1 MVDVISVLEREI
13 YPYLPDS
20 IKGRLQLVQSS
31 ILERIVEIRLRIKQP
46 LLIVLP
52 DIDYTVASGG
62 VLRTDP
68 QNAYLC
74 TEDDIARVVQAISKS
89 SIYALEQELKMG
101 YITIEGG
108 HRIGLAGQAI
118 MNQGELKAI
127 KNISSL
133 NIRIAREVK
142 KCADALMPYLIGAD
156 CRIKNSLVVAP
167 PRCGKTTLLRD
178 IIRNLSGGNELL
190 KGVQVGV
197 VDERSELAA
206 CKNGIVTVDLG
217 WRVDVLDGCPKAVGI
232 LMLIRTMA
240 PAVIVTDELGRAED
254 VFALEEALNAGV
266 SVIASVHGRNMHEIA
281 QRPFICE
288 LIEKK
293 YFDCYIFLSDR
304 PRIGTLTQVICA
316 KNDKVLYE
324 NAERGKKTICC

>member
-1 MVDVISVLEREI
+1 MVEIIPVLEREI
-13 YPYLPDS
+13 YPYLPES
-20 IKGRLQLVQSS
+20 IKDRLRLVQVSV
-31 ILERIVEIRLRIKQP
+31 LERIVEIRLRVKQP

-52 DIDYTVASGG
+52 DIDYTVASDGA
-62 VLRTDP
+62 LRTDLV
-68 QNAYLC
+68 NAYIC
-74 TEDDIARVVQAISKS
+74 TAEDIARSVQAISKN

-127 KNISSL
+127 KNMSSL

-142 KCADALMPYLIGAD
+142 KCADVLIPYLIDGD
-156 CRIKNSLVVAP
+156 CQIKNSLVIAP

-178 IIRNLSGGNELL
+178 IIRNLSAGSALL

-206 CKNGIVTVDLG
+206 CKNGVITVDLG
-217 WRVDVLDGCPKAVGI
+217 WRVDILDGCPKAVGI

-266 SVIASVHGRNMHEIA
+266 SVIASVHGRNMQEIA
-281 QRPFICE
+281 HRPFVCE
-288 LIEKK
+288 LIQKK
-293 YFDCYIFLSDR
+293 YFDCYIFLSDQ
-304 PRIGTLTQVICA
+304 PHIGTLKQVICA
-316 KNDKVLYE
+316 KSGQILYD
-324 NAERGKKTICC
+324 NAERGKKAACY